1 MPMMAKHFM
10 RLVRD
15 ERGANA
21 VLITFLLIP
30 MMGFGALA
38 FDVSAQHAERTQLQ
52 LGADAAALAVARSC
66 GIDETTCAGTAQ
78 TVADGFVAGNGG
90 TFPGAAEAPV
100 IDFGKRQATVT
111 TAADFPHF
119 FASLIDGDGDPSH
132 TRVAARATAEWEE
145 GTAATVVPFAIGE
158 CSVPSGTG
166 SVEFIPIDN
175 DPCSGSVPGG
185 FGWLD
190 DGTDSCIKDVT
201 LGDFTTITTGNTGKC
216 DLTDAELASAAAQ
229 IGCSLSSLPGKPKSN
244 VEKLFA
250 CFVGRTIL
258 VPVYSLASECEGT
271 PPAGKSYCISKFAA
285 FDIIGIH
292 VKVNGSDQV
301 DACESG
307 ETCHLPKDWGSLG
320 FEGRFISYV
329 TPEDS
334 WVLGPPNPVILLI
347 E

>member
-1 MPMMAKHFM
+1 MPMMAKYFR

-66 GIDETTCAGTAQ
+66 GVDETTCAGTSQ
-78 TVADGFVAGNGG
+78 DVADELVSKNGG
-90 TFPGAAEAPV
+90 TFPGSAEAPE
-100 IDFGKRQATVT
+100 INFTDHQATVT
-111 TAADFPHF
+111 VAADFPHF

-132 TRVAARATAEWEE
+132 TRVAARATAEWEV

-190 DGTDSCIKDVT
+190 DGTDSCIKDVA

-216 DLTDAELASAAAQ
+216 DLTKEELAGVAAQ
-229 IGCSLSSLPGKPKSN
+229 IGCSLDSIPGKYKTP
-244 VEKLFA
+244 VEKLFY

-258 VPVYSLASECEGT
+258 VPVYSLASECDGT
-271 PPAGKSYCISKFAA
+271 PPAGKAYCISKFAA
-285 FDIIGIH
+285 FDVVGIH
-292 VKVNGSDQV
+292 VKVNGKDQV
-301 DACESG
+301 DACEPG

-320 FEGRFISYV
+320 FEGRFINYV
-329 TPEDS
+329 TPDDS
-334 WVLGPPNPVILLI
+334 WVLGPPDPVIRLI